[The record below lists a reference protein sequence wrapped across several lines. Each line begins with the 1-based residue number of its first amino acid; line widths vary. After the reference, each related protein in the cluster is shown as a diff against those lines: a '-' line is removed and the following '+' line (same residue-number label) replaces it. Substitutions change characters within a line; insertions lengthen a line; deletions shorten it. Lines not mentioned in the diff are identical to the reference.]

1 MPKRVIIELASST
14 DKYLYLEPKIL
25 KIVKSTF
32 DFIRKIDHIPEGMTF
47 TFSFEKQEML
57 IVKEPTGIIFEE
69 MSNKS
74 ILIDEENKCSSL
86 EKRSCQIVLVMG
98 IIENTLKEIKMD
110 LIATTYDDEHKN
122 EESETF
128 IVDNELYSLIEIL

>member
-1 MPKRVIIELASST
+1 MQKRVIIELASSP

-25 KIVKSTF
+25 KIVKSTY

-57 IVKEPTGIIFEE
+57 VVKEPTGIIFEE
-69 MSNKS
+69 MNNKS
-74 ILIDEENKCSSL
+74 ILIDEKNKCSSL
-86 EKRSCQIVLVMG
+86 EKRQCQVVLVMG
-98 IIENTLKEIKMD
+98 IIDNVLKEIKMD

-128 IVDNELYSLIEIL
+128 IVDNELYSLIENL